1 MNPRIAVALPVLPAL
16 AHAATLRWAAADLV
30 PDDTFGGW
38 SDVID
43 GLRLV
48 SNYLIGFAVVL
59 GLVALLRPGPARLVG
74 MLLLY
79 ASVPVQV
86 LWIGLQLLV
95 VVEELHESDLPGV
108 VAPTIKV
115 LALAAAAA
123 FLAASIVALVVLRR
137 SSNQKVR
144 I

>member
-1 MNPRIAVALPVLPAL
+1 
-16 AHAATLRWAAADLV
+16 
-30 PDDTFGGW
+30 
-38 SDVID
+38 
-43 GLRLV
+43 
-48 SNYLIGFAVVL
+48 
-59 GLVALLRPGPARLVG
+59 